1 MIRRLI
7 VAAVLTATC
16 LLPGKLQAQ
25 VSAVPSTPA
34 TLDVAARREVASTFA
49 RALRDD
55 YAHPDIGA
63 KMAVLIE
70 KKTRQ
75 GAYDKLEPFAFAQAL
90 RDDARSIS
98 SDKHLQVMPSA
109 PGPGPGPGSR
119 DGGAAAEIRRMN
131 GAIVEAKILDG
142 NIGYLVINGVPP
154 LETSKSAIDAAFAF
168 LKNTDALI
176 LDLRGNS
183 GGEPTCVAYYMS
195 YLSEGAPHV
204 VNVIHWR
211 KGDREE
217 SYSTTDLGN
226 LAYGAKKPVYA
237 LTSAWTFSGGEEL
250 AYDLKAFRR
259 GVVVGEV
266 TGGGANPG
274 GFHPLGHGFA
284 AFVPV
289 GFAINPVTHTN
300 WEGVGVQPDIPTSAD
315 QALVRAHRLA
325 AEAIKTAG
333 GATSPAAIDLVLR
346 KLDAA
351 DQPELPSEA
360 LVGEYGFVGSGGPRP
375 QVELREKQLYLRIAG
390 RPAVALVPIG
400 QGRYTL
406 SSLPATFQAT
416 FVREGSAV
424 KLILEQP
431 GRPMTLLEKQ

>member
-1 MIRRLI
+1 
-7 VAAVLTATC
+7 
-16 LLPGKLQAQ
+16 
-25 VSAVPSTPA
+25 
-34 TLDVAARREVASTFA
+34 VASTFA
-49 RALRDD
+49 RALRED
-55 YAHPDIGA
+55 YAHPETGA
-63 KMAVLIE
+63 KMAALIE
-70 KKTRQ
+70 KKAQR

-109 PGPGPGPGSR
+109 PGPAGGPGGRPDS
-119 DGGAAAEIRRMN
+119 AASAEVRRMN

-154 LETSKSAIDAAFAF
+154 LEISKSAIDAAFAF

-183 GGEPTCVAYYMS
+183 GGEPSCVAYYLS
-195 YLSEGAPHV
+195 YLSEGAPYV

-211 KGDREE
+211 KGDRKE

-226 LAYGAKKPVYA
+226 IAYGAKKPVYA

-259 GVVVGEV
+259 GVVVGEP

-274 GFHPLGHGFA
+274 GFRPLGHGFA

-289 GFAINPVTHTN
+289 GFAVNPVTHTN
-300 WEGVGVQPDIPTSAD
+300 WEGVGVQPDVATPAD
-315 QALVRAHRLA
+315 QALTRAHHLA
-325 AEAIKTAG
+325 AEAIKSAG
-333 GATSPAAIDLVLR
+333 GTTPQPGIDLVLR

-351 DQPELPSEA
+351 NQPELPA
-360 LVGEYGFVGSGGPRP
+360 QTLVGDYGFVAGGGPRP
-375 QVELREKQLYLRIAG
+375 KIELRENRLYLQIAG

-406 SSLPATFQAT
+406 NSLPATFQAT
-416 FVREGSAV
+416 FVREGSTV
-424 KLILEQP
+424 MLILEQP
-431 GRPMTLLEKQ
+431 GRPMALLEKH